1 MTPSCRKTAVDVDQL
16 AQHLAYM
23 GSLGRSM
30 PPAWDGAGVAIPID
44 VPGQR
49 IGSMLPGRGA
59 YLDIDLKSLGIT
71 KPIPHVFE
79 RTPMRRALDLLL
91 DDRGDITTYNG
102 IITARATAG
111 RDFTFTKTSITT
123 VASNWSSTFL
133 AGGQPGAGSYT
144 AISGGAVHTRA
155 SAGALSGY
163 LANAGSTTRAYLLTF
178 GYTSSQTINMAIL
191 ADLLWAGGS
200 IDANSNGAQTVN
212 STALTRY
219 TGTAAACNML
229 TFEVTSALGSTPA
242 NITATYTESSA
253 GTGSRSTGAIALTPS
268 AIVGRLQPTATGPFI
283 QFANGDYGIRS
294 LETVQLSAAMGAGG
308 VLAALI
314 YRPLSFV
321 PGVAATVYIER
332 DSTTQIDGLTEI
344 AKDSSDVPGC
354 LALFVQTNSTASG
367 IVTGFCR
374 TVIG

>member
-1 MTPSCRKTAVDVDQL
+1 MTPTCRKTAVDVDQL
-16 AQHLAYM
+16 AGHLAYM
-23 GSLGRSM
+23 GLLGRSM
-30 PPAWDGAGVAIPID
+30 PPAWDGAGVAVPID

-49 IGSMLPGRGA
+49 LGSMLPGRGA
-59 YLDIDLKSLGIT
+59 YLDIDLKALGIT

-102 IITARATAG
+102 IIAARATAG
-111 RDFTFTKTSITT
+111 RDFTFTKTSLTT
-123 VASNWSSTFL
+123 VASNWSSLFL
-133 AGGQPGAGSYT
+133 VGGQPGAGSYT

-155 SAGALSGY
+155 STGALSGY
-163 LANAGSTTRAYLLTF
+163 LANASAGTRAYLLTF

-191 ADLLWAGGS
+191 ADLLWAGGN
-200 IDANSNGAQTVN
+200 IDANSNSAQTVN

-229 TFEVTSALGSTPA
+229 TFEVTAALGSTPA
-242 NITATYTESSA
+242 NITGTYTNES
-253 GTGSRSTGAIALTPS
+253 GTGSRSTGAVALTPS

-294 LETVQLSAAMGAGG
+294 LETVQLSAAMGASGT
-308 VLAALI
+308 LAALI

-321 PGVAATVYIER
+321 PGVASTVYIER

-354 LALFVQTNSTASG
+354 LTLFVQTNSTTSG
-367 IVTGFCR
+367 IVTGFCK